1 MNTVD
6 SIILMITGT
15 TLSVTIIQVIVI
27 LTVVGMFLIWGKYRL
42 GILIA
47 YVYCLYWTFFSQ
59 RVILSE
65 VFGNDRMSL
74 FVFVFVGFSLA
85 ILGIFSLFQERNN

>member
-6 SIILMITGT
+6 AIILMITGT
-15 TLSVTIIQVIVI
+15 TLSVSIIQVIVI
-27 LTVVGMFLIWGKYRL
+27 LTVVGTFLIWGKYRL

-47 YVYCLYWTFFSQ
+47 YFYCLYWTFISQ
-59 RVILSE
+59 RMLLSE
-65 VFGNDRMSL
+65 VFGNDRISL
-74 FVFVFVGFSLA
+74 FVFVFMGFSLA

>member
-6 SIILMITGT
+6 AIILMITGT
-15 TLSVTIIQVIVI
+15 TFSVSIIQVIVI
-27 LTVVGMFLIWGKYRL
+27 LTIIGIFLIWGKYRL

-47 YVYCLYWTFFSQ
+47 YFYCLYWTFIAQ

-65 VFGNDRMSL
+65 VFGNDRMSF
-74 FVFVFVGFSLA
+74 FVFVFMGFSLA